1 MSEHERASSMSEVVE
16 WYISDELAGKYRA
29 MYGPYMAKW
38 RLLKRN
44 NKFKPVG
51 IPLEAWILLAGPF
64 KNHRAVVG
72 MKPKKKAPAHE
83 PMGEMR
89 MSHMRH
95 AHGPQPPNTAPQVAS
110 VKYTQKTVTDIS
122 DQCLYKLIN
131 AGYGRAQA
139 RDLVSRCKDLKSV
152 MYDNRPQETRRLTLP
167 DKPTKRCTS
176 FFKWV
181 NAVLQKHPPSTSTG
195 CL

>member
-51 IPLEAWILLAGPF
+51 IPLEAWILLAGAF
-64 KNHRAVVG
+64 KNHCAVVG
-72 MKPKKKAPAHE
+72 LKPKKKAIYTAPTPPPE
-83 PMGEMR
+83 PMSNMR
-89 MSHMRH
+89 VPYRPH
-95 AHGPQPPNTAPQVAS
+95 NTAPQVAP

-122 DQCLYKLIN
+122 DECLHALIN